1 LQYFEAVR
9 MGEEVA
15 RRAQV
20 RLAGYAGSAYA
31 AMIVK
36 ERAGEGWAPVG
47 EEDFYAVVRKDEGF
61 DVVVLCDGDG
71 YVKAMSTPLPRRVAE
86 SVSAKMERD
95 GIRRFE
101 GSLVL
106 PL

>member
-1 LQYFEAVR
+1 MQYFEAVR

-36 ERAGEGWAPVG
+36 ERAGEGWVPVG

-86 SVSAKMERD
+86 SVAAKMERD

>member
-1 LQYFEAVR
+1 LAVFI
-9 MGEEVA
+9 
-15 RRAQV
+15 
-20 RLAGYAGSAYA
+20 YWPTSATPSY
-31 AMIVK
+31 
-36 ERAGEGWAPVG
+36 
-47 EEDFYAVVRKDEGF
+47 
-61 DVVVLCDGDG
+61 DGDG

-101 GSLVL
+101 GSLVM